1 MPNRNNKLKKRSIIQ
16 TVSLLICIITL
27 IFPLGGCFEIL
38 EAINDSFPEP
48 TELEVGFD
56 AKNVKAS
63 KDYQYIPA
71 VYSDTKIF
79 DRDNVTFDLYIGGD
93 SRDVPARKFVCVY
106 LRKRGFLKPIPGTD
120 DFRNIE
126 GWTLLKEY
134 TIEEYENGERT
145 ERVRIGGCYLDMY
158 LTEITIPSSF
168 FTEERE
174 NFYLSVFPIVW
185 SQELEIWQVVF
196 SNSFDLQLT
205 YELLPDNEVKI
216 YETEN

>member
-63 KDYQYIPA
+63 KDYEYIPA

-93 SRDVPARKFVCVY
+93 SKSWSNRKFVCVY
-106 LRKRGFLKPIPGTD
+106 LRKPDFWPPIPGTD

-134 TIEEYENGERT
+134 TIEEYENGERI
-145 ERVRIGGCYLDMY
+145 ERVRIGGCYLDMH
-158 LTEITIPSSF
+158 LTEVTIPSSF
-168 FTEERE
+168 FTEDKE
-174 NFYLSVFPIVW
+174 NFYLSVYLIVW
-185 SQELEIWQVVF
+185 LQELEIWQVVF
-196 SNSFDLQLT
+196 SNSFDLELT

-216 YETEN
+216 YEKE